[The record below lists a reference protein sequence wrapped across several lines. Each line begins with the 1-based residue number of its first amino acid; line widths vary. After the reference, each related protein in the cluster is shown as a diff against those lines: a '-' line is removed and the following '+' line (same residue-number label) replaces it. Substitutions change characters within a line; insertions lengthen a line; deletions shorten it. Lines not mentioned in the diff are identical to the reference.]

1 MKRTTKAILILAAAL
16 AAWPAAADDE
26 LIYRLGGGEPLSLG
40 PSARASTLRLGVG
53 AEWNANLACGSFD
66 IATSIRNQLN
76 GISGAFQ
83 EVMGNVIQTAQGVVA
98 SLPALAIQ
106 RLNPGL
112 YDLLQNGVLEAGQ
125 EFRVA
130 KLRCDEIVDDMG
142 DRLAHEGWSS
152 VAKADYWRRQI
163 ELGGR
168 DVVQV
173 AEEADASGADRGVA
187 WVGGAPA
194 GGDGQAPIEAV
205 GDVAAAGYNL
215 LLGRSAA
222 DTSAVGP
229 AACGDSDICKVW
241 DDPDEMAEWVRRAVG
256 EIEVRTCE
264 GCRKVAS
271 EAGLGLASMYRRERS
286 DIANLLRPLV
296 QTDAV
301 PSEAVLNSLSGGGGF
316 QVTRRLLEAIREEP
330 RPADVADRLAGE
342 LAVGRVMEQAAMAR
356 RAMLAGMRE
365 PHVAGNEAGLE
376 EARRALDELDREI
389 RQMELELRV
398 KAVIASNSSGRGAA
412 PRIAQAPGPGVRGVP
427 RGEPSRGRARVR
439 AKGLLVPVA
448 AAAAGAAA
456 LIALPAEWLAAA
468 EARVGAWSAWLGGAR
483 VAAIA
488 GAYLWWDALIS
499 RVPGLTDEGA
509 AYLKSRRAFWCG
521 TLAAVELVV
530 VRNAPG
536 ALWALL

>member
-1 MKRTTKAILILAAAL
+1 MKDTTQAVRLRAPRRKRRAPKGVRRTIMPRTAQAALILASAL
-16 AAWPAAADDE
+16 AALPGAADDA

-40 PSARASTLRLGVG
+40 PSAQASTLRLGVG

-66 IATSIRNQLN
+66 ASTSIRNQLN

-130 KLRCDEIVDDMG
+130 KLQCDAIVDDMG

-152 VAKADYWRRQI
+152 VAKADYWRSQI
-163 ELGGR
+163 ALGGR
-168 DVVQV
+168 DVVQL
-173 AEEADASGADRGVA
+173 AEEADTLGTDRGIT
-187 WVGGAPA
+187 WVGGTPA

-215 LLGRSAA
+215 LLGRGAA
-222 DTSAVGP
+222 DTAAVGP
-229 AACGDSDICKVW
+229 TACGDSDLCKVW
-241 DDPDEMAEWVRRAVG
+241 DNPEEMAEWVRRAVG

-271 EAGLGLASMYRRERS
+271 QAGLGLASMYRAERS

-296 QTDAV
+296 QTDVV
-301 PSEAVLNSLSGGGGF
+301 PSETVLAGLSGGGGF
-316 QVTRRLLEAIREEP
+316 RVSRRLLEAIREEP

-342 LAVGRVMEQAAMAR
+342 LAVGRVLEQAAMAR
-356 RAMLAGMRE
+356 RALLAGMRE
-365 PHVAGNEAGLE
+365 PHVAGNAAALE
-376 EARRALDELDREI
+376 EARWALEELDREI

-398 KAVIASNSSGRGAA
+398 KTVIASNTAVAVLR
-412 PRIAQAPGPGVRGVP
+412 
-427 RGEPSRGRARVR
+427 RASLRR
-439 AKGLLVPVA
+439 RVPVF
-448 AAAAGAAA
+448 
-456 LIALPAEWLAAA
+456 
-468 EARVGAWSAWLGGAR
+468 EASPGGTLR
-483 VAAIA
+483 
-488 GAYLWWDALIS
+488 
-499 RVPGLTDEGA
+499 EGA
-509 AYLKSRRAFWCG
+509 P
-521 TLAAVELVV
+521 E
-530 VRNAPG
+530 
-536 ALWALL
+536 